1 MVLIY
6 EIANNN
12 DMIDMFVY
20 LTESVVEKHVME
32 QQELYFKKLFNSFET
47 ANGRW
52 KFMKQTRR
60 IQTRPQYIIP

>member
-32 QQELYFKKLFNSFET
+32 QQELYFKRLFNSFET
-47 ANGRW
+47 ANSRW
-52 KFMKQTRR
+52 KFMNQTRR